1 MDKEVALGAGIG
13 LIIFLLFLGY
23 GALAFVLLL
32 VTGAIFFFS
41 RSRTG
46 GFRLGRKQR
55 IVSKETV
62 PNTSFEHIGG
72 VQRVKQEL
80 KEALDFLVHRDK
92 IATYGIRPIKGIL
105 LYGPPGTG
113 KTMMA
118 KAAAHYTDSVFVST
132 SGSQFVEMYVG
143 VGAQRIREL
152 FQEARTLARK
162 SGKNSAIIFI
172 DEIDAIGGR
181 REGTQHREYDQ
192 TLNQLLTE
200 MDGITPDS
208 EIRLLVVAATNRKDM
223 LDPALLRPGR
233 FDRHINV
240 DLPDKKARYHILSLH
255 LKNKPLAS
263 DVDLDHIANETFG
276 FSGAQLESVANEA
289 AIYAMREGKKK
300 IEQHHLSQAVDKVLL
315 GEKTD
320 REASKEERKRVA
332 IHELGHAIAAE
343 VLHPNSVSQVALSPR
358 GEALGYVRHH
368 PNEDRHLYTRKYIE
382 EQIVICLAGSAAE
395 QEVYGNRSTGAQ
407 NDFKKANH
415 YARILIESG
424 LSDLGIIN
432 PDLISKE
439 LMQKEAA
446 KILKDLDQQAL
457 QLIAKYRSVIE
468 KSLDILLQEEFL
480 SGKQFRQLIRTYQ
493 NESITMNQA

>member
-132 SGSQFVEMYVG
+132 SGSSSLKCMWEWEHNAFASCSKKPV
-143 VGAQRIREL
+143 
-152 FQEARTLARK
+152 LARK

-200 MDGITPDS
+200 MVG
-208 EIRLLVVAATNRKDM
+208 LL
-223 LDPALLRPGR
+223 
-233 FDRHINV
+233 
-240 DLPDKKARYHILSLH
+240 
-255 LKNKPLAS
+255 
-263 DVDLDHIANETFG
+263 
-276 FSGAQLESVANEA
+276 
-289 AIYAMREGKKK
+289 
-300 IEQHHLSQAVDKVLL
+300 
-315 GEKTD
+315 
-320 REASKEERKRVA
+320 
-332 IHELGHAIAAE
+332 
-343 VLHPNSVSQVALSPR
+343 
-358 GEALGYVRHH
+358 
-368 PNEDRHLYTRKYIE
+368 
-382 EQIVICLAGSAAE
+382 
-395 QEVYGNRSTGAQ
+395 
-407 NDFKKANH
+407 
-415 YARILIESG
+415 
-424 LSDLGIIN
+424 
-432 PDLISKE
+432 
-439 LMQKEAA
+439 
-446 KILKDLDQQAL
+446 
-457 QLIAKYRSVIE
+457 LIARFVYWS
-468 KSLDILLQEEFL
+468 
-480 SGKQFRQLIRTYQ
+480 
-493 NESITMNQA
+493 